1 MIAMCVQP
9 VVGQRYEVELA
20 CAELDLYS
28 LVQYDVV
35 ALTDTVDVV
44 DEFGKNMSFD
54 MARWEA
60 MHPIAV
66 ENIAVS

>member
-9 VVGQRYEVELA
+9 VVGQRYEVELT
-20 CAELDLYS
+20 CDELDLYS
-28 LVQYDVV
+28 IVQYDVV

-54 MARWEA
+54 MSRWEA

-66 ENIAVS
+66 EDIAVS

>member
-1 MIAMCVQP
+1 MIASYTPPM
-9 VVGQRYEVELA
+9 VGQRYEVELV
-20 CAELDLYS
+20 CDELDLYS
-28 LVQYDVV
+28 VVQYAVV

-60 MHPIAV
+60 MHPVAV
-66 ENIAVS
+66 EDTVAN